1 MRSPMFTSLN
11 DVVRQR
17 SRSGWWAYLI
27 WLLLYLFTAFLFA
40 EEAHFH
46 SGAGANQFVP
56 LLIPVVIVLLQWVR
70 PTILG
75 WSIIFLLT
83 VLYFCVGV
91 YYVFTNNLGP
101 QPQWAYDSSGL
112 VVSLLFLLALLG
124 VCIAL
129 AFTRPR

>member
-1 MRSPMFTSLN
+1 MFSSPN

-17 SRSGWWAYLI
+17 SRGGWWAYLI

-40 EEAHFH
+40 GEVYFH
-46 SGAGANQFVP
+46 SGAGASQLLP

-91 YYVFTNNLGP
+91 YYVFTNDLGR
-101 QPQWAYDSSGL
+101 AYDSSGL
-112 VVSLLFLLALLG
+112 VVSSLFLLALLG

-129 AFTRPR
+129 AFARPR